1 MLSSPH
7 GVSMQGME
15 LMSEI
20 MPRIC
25 RSNAMAPS
33 IMIGEKRRG
42 GRCASLLSFATAIS

>member
-1 MLSSPH
+1 
-7 GVSMQGME
+7 ME

-33 IMIGEKRRG
+33 IMIGEKGANLIKEDWR
-42 GRCASLLSFATAIS
+42 